1 MQRCQK
7 HLCCGVST
15 QERSSA
21 LTFPHLATF
30 ALPRAERLLLDL
42 HSKTPSPSQAHV
54 PFGRK
59 ALYASH
65 LHKALARTWQNRAP
79 RVVSHL
85 QPDSLTLKRLK
96 DFRILPS
103 IASGPPRDFTPT
115 MAFFHLFGTG
125 LCAQEMGG
133 HQQLSESML
142 KKPSSHPTLST
153 FTSMKFL
160 EHPPL
165 PAKTAEI
172 IKYLH
177 TQTPSPKQLVQVKLF
192 PITRT
197 GIRWTTGPL
206 GLLM

>member
-21 LTFPHLATF
+21 LTLPDLATF
-30 ALPRAERLLLDL
+30 ALPRAGSSLLDL

-59 ALYASH
+59 ALRASH
-65 LHKALARTWQNRAP
+65 LHKALARTWQNKAP
-79 RVVSHL
+79 RVGSHV
-85 QPDSLTLKRLK
+85 QPDSHTLKRLK

-103 IASGPPRDFTPT
+103 VASGPPRDFASTL
-115 MAFFHLFGTG
+115 AFFHLLVCPRDGWTPAVIRVH
-125 LCAQEMGG
+125 AQ
-133 HQQLSESML
+133 
-142 KKPSSHPTLST
+142 KIK
-153 FTSMKFL
+153 FTSNT
-160 EHPPL
+160 EHIYFHEVSAASSTPL

-177 TQTPSPKQLVQVKLF
+177 TQTPSPKRLIQVKLF

-197 GIRWTTGPL
+197 GIRWTTGITP
-206 GLLM
+206 GLLL